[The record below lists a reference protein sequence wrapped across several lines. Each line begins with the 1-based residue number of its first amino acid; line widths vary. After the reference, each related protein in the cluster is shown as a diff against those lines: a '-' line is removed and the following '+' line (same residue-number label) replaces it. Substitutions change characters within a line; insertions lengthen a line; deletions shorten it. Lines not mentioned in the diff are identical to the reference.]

1 MDFRWDIFWKYLWPP
16 SAFQNPLIERGFVLT
31 ILLAVTAETIGV
43 LLGLL
48 GALALLSKRR
58 ALRGLATVYVTY
70 FRGTPVIVQLA
81 LIYFGAAAIGLY
93 GFPSKTIG
101 FITLSG
107 AIQAGIITL
116 GINEGAYLT
125 EIIRAGI
132 ISVDAGQME
141 AARAIGMTNN
151 AAMRWIVL
159 PQAIRVILPP
169 FGNNFNGMMKS
180 TSLVITIGALEL
192 FGAYQE
198 VNGVLFDP
206 FELFLACSVY
216 YLALTIAW
224 SWVQGRLER
233 RFGSPDQRIF
243 KPRSDGFGP
252 RRRVTGTAGG
262 AEMVPAEGRLPRRHG
277 VAP

>member
-1 MDFRWDIFWKYLWPP
+1 LDFRWDIFWNYLWPP
-16 SAFQNPLIERGFVLT
+16 SAFQNPLIETGFMLT
-31 ILLAVTAETIGV
+31 ILLAVTAETVGV
-43 LLGLL
+43 LLGLV

-58 ALRGLATVYVTY
+58 AIRAIATVYVTY

-81 LIYFGAAAIGLY
+81 LVYFGAAAIGLY
-93 GFPSKTIG
+93 GFEPKSIA
-101 FITLSG
+101 FITLTG
-107 AIQAGIITL
+107 AIQAGILTL
-116 GINEGAYLT
+116 GLNEGAYMT

-141 AARAIGMTNN
+141 AARAIGMTYR

-192 FGAYQE
+192 FGAYQQ

-206 FELFLACSVY
+206 FELFLACSFY
-216 YLALTIAW
+216 YLALTIVW
-224 SWVQGRLER
+224 SWIQGRLER
-233 RFGSPDQRIF
+233 RFGSPDQQIF
-243 KPRSDGFGP
+243 KPRTDGFRL
-252 RRRVTGTAGG
+252 RRRANGKAEGN
-262 AEMVPAEGRLPRRHG
+262 EMVHAAGRT
-277 VAP
+277 AS